1 MTTSSGLGTGR
12 SKEPLLWA
20 IFSAGG
26 MVMAILAPVL
36 IIVTAYLVPADQVE
50 FGRLH
55 AIFTNPLA
63 RLGLFGLAFVTF
75 FHWAHRF
82 RHSLIEMG
90 LKKYAVPIAV
100 LSYLAALAATGFA
113 AAVAFS

>member
-1 MTTSSGLGTGR
+1 MTTTQQSRR
-12 SKEPLLWA
+12 SKEPLAWA

-26 MVMAILAPVL
+26 MVMAMLAPVL
-36 IIVTAYLVPADQVE
+36 IVVTAYLVPADQVD

-55 AIFTNPLA
+55 AIFTNPLG
-63 RLGLFGLAFVTF
+63 RLGLFGLATVTF

-90 LKKYAVPIAV
+90 LKNYAVPISV
-100 LSYLAALAATGFA
+100 LSYLTAAAGSVFA
-113 AAVAFS
+113 AVVAFS

>member
-1 MTTSSGLGTGR
+1 MRR
-12 SKEPLLWA
+12 SKEPVFWA
-20 IFSAGG
+20 LFSAGG
-26 MVMAILAPVL
+26 MVMAVLAPVL
-36 IIVTAYLVPADQVE
+36 IVVTAYLVPADKVE

-55 AIFTNPLA
+55 AIFTNPLG

-90 LKKYAVPIAV
+90 LKAYARPIAV
-100 LSYLAALAATGFA
+100 LSYLTAVAASVFA
-113 AAVAFS
+113 AVVAFS

>member
-1 MTTSSGLGTGR
+1 
-12 SKEPLLWA
+12 
-20 IFSAGG
+20 

-36 IIVTAYLVPADQVE
+36 IVVTAYLVPADKVE

-55 AIFTNPLA
+55 AIFTNPLG
-63 RLGLFGLAFVTF
+63 RLGLFGLAVITF

-90 LKKYAVPIAV
+90 LKPYAVPIAIA
-100 LSYLAALAATGFA
+100 SYLTALAGSIFA
-113 AAVAFS
+113 AVVAFS

>member
-1 MTTSSGLGTGR
+1 MSTATPSEGR
-12 SKEPLLWA
+12 SREPFFWA

-26 MVMAILAPVL
+26 MVMAVLAPVL
-36 IIVTAYLVPADQVE
+36 IVVTAYLVPADKVE

-55 AIFTNPLA
+55 AIFTNPFG

-90 LKKYAVPIAV
+90 LKPLARPVA
-100 LSYLAALAATGFA
+100 LASYGAALAATGFA
-113 AAVAFS
+113 AFVAFS